1 MIGEF
6 ARGLGRLAP
15 EPRGEQK
22 PPGLKVPAVPPV
34 RVFGFP
40 IGPTTKTV
48 PTEEFDSALADL
60 GTELRSEQT
69 FVGVRGVIEVRKS

>member
-6 ARGLGRLAP
+6 ARGLGRLAL

-22 PPGLKVPAVPPV
+22 PPGLKVPSVPPI

-48 PTEEFDSALADL
+48 PTEEFEKTLTDL
-60 GTELRSEQT
+60 GTELRSEHT
-69 FVGVRGVIEVRKS
+69 FVGIHGVIEIKKP